1 MSIKWWGNKNK
12 SPESQDLSQVIR
24 VIGDRASGKTTY
36 MAALARWP
44 NADPATSAVRQ
55 VQAIHDNGEKL
66 IDKAKNLLEQ
76 GESLEP
82 TPLNAKPEEVKDY
95 SLQIVLQEKYGTN
108 RAKIKQDSA
117 INLIINCKDYA
128 GEFFSDLVYQP
139 ASTLLQDYMA
149 DCVGANGFMLLLDGM
164 AFRQDE
170 KYFGGIDKFLVELD
184 RAEIGTKFR
193 RVAIAVTKCEQS
205 ELWVNRHKPDLI
217 VEARFPKTLQRLREW
232 EQLGAGSI
240 DCFTT
245 SAFGM
250 VGNHYRKPNMEC
262 LARDREG
269 IKASVIKYPRQWKP
283 FGLVAPIYWLC
294 TGKRHPQLDNE

>member
-1 MSIKWWGNKNK
+1 MLMSIKWWGNKNK

-44 NADPATSAVRQ
+44 NADPATSAVRR
-55 VQAIHDNGEKL
+55 VQAINDNGEKL

-95 SLQIVLQEKYGTN
+95 SLQIVLQEKYGAKK
-108 RAKIKQDSA
+108 AKIKQDSA

-139 ASTLLQDYMA
+139 NSTLLQDYMA

-170 KYFGGIDKFLVELD
+170 KYFGGIEKFLVELD
-184 RAEIGTKFR
+184 RAEIGKKSNLSPNYWIITKE
-193 RVAIAVTKCEQS
+193 I
-205 ELWVNRHKPDLI
+205 
-217 VEARFPKTLQRLREW
+217 
-232 EQLGAGSI
+232 
-240 DCFTT
+240 
-245 SAFGM
+245 
-250 VGNHYRKPNMEC
+250 
-262 LARDREG
+262 G
-269 IKASVIKYPRQWKP
+269 IFA
-283 FGLVAPIYWLC
+283 
-294 TGKRHPQLDNE
+294 